1 MDLDSHRLAV
11 LPADSAEILGSIP
24 LRRTLR
30 MTPQDILPWTPA
42 AIASALL
49 RALPRLAPA
58 PQPVAISIHDR
69 RD

>member
-1 MDLDSHRLAV
+1 MDLDLHRLAMT
-11 LPADSAEILGSIP
+11 PADSAEILGSIP

-49 RALPRLAPA
+49 RALPRLAP
-58 PQPVAISIHDR
+58 QPVAISIHDR